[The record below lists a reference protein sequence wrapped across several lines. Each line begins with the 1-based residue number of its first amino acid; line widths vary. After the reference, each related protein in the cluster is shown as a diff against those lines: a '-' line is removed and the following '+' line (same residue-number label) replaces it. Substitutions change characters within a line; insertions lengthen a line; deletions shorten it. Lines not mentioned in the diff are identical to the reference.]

1 MPYDKWNV
9 YKVDL
14 TQFHDDYEID
24 FPFTVKE
31 IKILKADSDVYI
43 ALNSPQE
50 SSEKIYCYQDLT
62 IPVKTDKIFVTNSA
76 GTGELRLLV
85 MW

>member
-1 MPYDKWNV
+1 MTYTKWNV

-14 TQFHDDYEID
+14 TTSHDDYEID
-24 FPFTVKE
+24 LPYTAKE
-31 IKILKADSDVYI
+31 IVVLKADSDVYI

-50 SSEKIYCYQDLT
+50 SMEKIYCYQDLRLQIET
-62 IPVKTDKIFVTNSA
+62 KKIYVYNSA